1 MHLRKLIQ
9 KLIHVYYK
17 LRHYFRKPDKAAPR
31 PKMLKR
37 REVKA
42 LMQQQVDLDTATE
55 LARQWDTED
64 VKCPPHRR
72 PK

>member
-1 MHLRKLIQ
+1 MYLK

-17 LRHYFRKPDKAAPR
+17 LRHYFRKPAKVEPR
-31 PKMLKR
+31 PKISRKR
-37 REVKA
+37 IKA

-72 PK
+72 TE